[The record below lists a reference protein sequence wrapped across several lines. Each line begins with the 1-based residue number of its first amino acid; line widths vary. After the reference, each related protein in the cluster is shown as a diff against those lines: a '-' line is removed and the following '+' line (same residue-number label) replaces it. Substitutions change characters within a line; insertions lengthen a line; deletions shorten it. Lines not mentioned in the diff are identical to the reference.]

1 MVVNTQHEPE
11 SATVSFAP
19 MTNRDKGSQPPPIRP
34 FQPYKLV
41 TLVSMPDTEK
51 TLSVLVSC
59 AEKTLS
65 VFVSCAM
72 CAEQIRKRTKCKG

>member
-11 SATVSFAP
+11 SAAVSIAP

-41 TLVSMPDTEK
+41 TLGHTY
-51 TLSVLVSC
+51 TLECRERGFKQALRASVQTIDDLQIS
-59 AEKTLS
+59 KMTSS
-65 VFVSCAM
+65 VARRHR
-72 CAEQIRKRTKCKG
+72 Q